1 MLRENQAAFC
11 QLLVKPCLFT
21 ASGFSFTPGSTPVG
35 RAVCILQTGTQSHG
49 EVIGFAG
56 VPTIQTQLGAF
67 SPFSIVSSQ
76 LTSTFLNTSL
86 DVYHSCVALPSSP
99 PATAPAR
106 SYGII
111 FYSLSFGCEHFQTY
125 RKAQRILKQT
135 LGFLLPSIRSELA
148 QACFTVCFCPFAHPS
163 ARVVPGAF

>member
-35 RAVCILQTGTQSHG
+35 ELFAFCRQGHRVTERSSGLPVCPPSRLSS
-49 EVIGFAG
+49 
-56 VPTIQTQLGAF
+56 GAF

-76 LTSTFLNTSL
+76 PTSTFLNTSL

-99 PATAPAR
+99 PALPR
-106 SYGII
+106 LQVLRHHI

-135 LGFLLPSIRSELA
+135 LGFLLPSIHDELA
-148 QACFTVCFCPFAHPS
+148 QACFTVCF
-163 ARVVPGAF
+163 